1 MWKYIWLMSYTG
13 TVVDLNSIK
22 YTCRSETTQGANVI
36 RGNTHKFSHY
46 ERRWIDGVNSRTVS
60 VYSSIF
66 QLYHGD
72 NKLIFNKMMKM
83 STLFYTNA
91 LSWIFIV
98 LAHWNNCPRVDISL
112 HSNTFFWFRADQP
125 LLFLLNDVWA
135 TNTNFSLW
143 FDPTRYRTYDL
154 PHSRWARL
162 PLRHRCGSRE
172 DSQNVK

>member
-1 MWKYIWLMSYTG
+1 MWKHIWLMPYTG

-36 RGNTHKFSHY
+36 RENTTQILTLRTPMD
-46 ERRWIDGVNSRTVS
+46 RRGELENVS
-60 VYSSIF
+60 VYSPIF

-72 NKLIFNKMMKM
+72 NNLIFNKMMKM

-112 HSNTFFWFRADQP
+112 HSNTLFWFRADQP

-143 FDPTRYRTYDL
+143 FDPTRDRTYDL